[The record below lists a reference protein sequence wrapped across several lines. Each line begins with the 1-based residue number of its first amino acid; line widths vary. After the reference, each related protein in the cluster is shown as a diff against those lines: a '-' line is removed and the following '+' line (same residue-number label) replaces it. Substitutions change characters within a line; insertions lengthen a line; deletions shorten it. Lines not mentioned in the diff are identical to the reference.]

1 MEQLKPET
9 IQALVTGTY
18 KGDPFSVYGMHKN
31 QKGKIYIRTFQP
43 QAKQIKIIHKETQKD
58 LGEMQQIHVSGLFQ
72 LSLETKEFF
81 PYLLHIQLPSGEE
94 YQIED
99 TYAFTPVLGDT
110 DLYLFS
116 EGTHLSLYHKL
127 GAQLIT
133 HQGVQGVSFAVWAP
147 NASRVSVVGVFN
159 NWDGRRHPMRPR
171 GSSGIWELFI
181 PRIAEWDLY
190 KYELL
195 DKHGRLLPL
204 KSDPYAFAA
213 EMRPKTGSLVFDQTR
228 YQWHDFKWLQQ
239 RAQTNTRENP
249 LSIYEVHLGSWRRN
263 SLEGNR
269 WLTYREIAKELTQ
282 YVLDTGFT
290 HVEFLPLAEY
300 PFDGSWGYQETGLFA
315 PTSRYGTPDDFKMLV
330 DTLHQAG
337 IGVIMDWVPAHF
349 PKDAFGLAKFDGTA
363 LYEHADPKKGEH
375 TDWGTK
381 IYNYGRTEV
390 QEFLIN
396 NALFWFKEYHIDG
409 LRVDAVA
416 SMLYLDYSRKEGQWI
431 PNQYGGRENL
441 EAIAFL
447 KRLNEVVY
455 ANCPGIMMIAEESTA
470 WPMVSRPTYVGG
482 LGFGYKWNMGWMH
495 DTLTYIHQNPIHR
508 KYHQN
513 ELTFSLLYAFTENFI
528 LPLSHDEVVHGKGS
542 MIGKMPGDRWQRF
555 ANLRAYYAYMFMH
568 PGKKLLFMGDEFGNL
583 SEWQYQDSLDWGC
596 LDVLDHKGVWTL
608 IRDLNQLYK
617 QMSIAQLDCEEA
629 GFEWIDGSDTDN
641 SVISFMRKGKNPQE
655 LYIVV
660 CNFTPV
666 PRYNY
671 RVGVP
676 KFGFYKEIINTDS
689 SLYGGTGI
697 LNCGEIMTSKKGW
710 NFKPFD
716 LTLVLPPLGVT
727 VLKFIEQATGKVE
740 C

>member
-9 IQALVTGTY
+9 IHALVSGTY
-18 KGDPFSVYGMHKN
+18 KGDPFSVYGMHKGD
-31 QKGKIYIRTFQP
+31 KGTLYIRTFQP
-43 QAKQIKIIHKETQKD
+43 QAKSIQILRKNTRKI
-58 LGEMQQIHVSGLFQ
+58 LGQMISVHPHGLFQ
-72 LSLETKEFF
+72 LNLKTKDFF
-81 PYLLHIQLPSGEE
+81 PYLLKIELHSGEIYE
-94 YQIED
+94 IED
-99 TYAFTPVLGDT
+99 AYAFTPVLGDT

-116 EGTHLSLYHKL
+116 EGTHFSLYDKL
-127 GAQLIT
+127 GAHLVT
-133 HQGVQGVSFAVWAP
+133 HQGVLGVAFAVWAP
-147 NASRVSVVGVFN
+147 NASRVSVVGLFN
-159 NWDGRRHPMRPR
+159 DWDGRRHLMRPR
-171 GSSGIWELFI
+171 GSSGIWEIFI
-181 PRIAEWDLY
+181 PRLTEWDLY

-195 DKHGRLLPL
+195 DKHGHLLPL

-213 EMRPKTGSLVFDQTR
+213 EMRPKTGSLVFNQAK
-228 YQWHDFKWLQQ
+228 YQWQDADWLKK
-239 RAQTNTRENP
+239 RSETNTRTNA

-269 WLTYREIAKELTQ
+269 WLTYREMAKELTQ

-315 PTSRYGTPDDFKMLV
+315 PTSRYGTPDDFKYLI

-349 PKDAFGLAKFDGTA
+349 PKDAFGLAQFDGTA
-363 LYEHADPKKGEH
+363 LYEHADPRKGEH

-396 NALFWFKEYHIDG
+396 NALFWFKEYHVDG

-447 KRLNEVVY
+447 KRLNEIVY
-455 ANCPGIMMIAEESTA
+455 AQNPGIMMIAEESTA

-495 DTLTYIHQNPIHR
+495 DTLEYIHQNPVHR

-542 MIGKMPGDRWQRF
+542 MIGKMPGDQWQKF

-568 PGKKLLFMGDEFGNL
+568 PGKKLLFMGDEFGNQN
-583 SEWQYQDSLDWGC
+583 EWKYQDSLDWGC
-596 LDVLDHKGVWTL
+596 LERIEHKGLWRLV
-608 IRDLNQLYK
+608 RDLNALYK
-617 QMSIAQLDCEEA
+617 QTGIAALDCEEA

-641 SVISFMRKGKNPQE
+641 SVISFMRKGKAEEQ
-655 LYIVV
+655 YIVV

-666 PRYNY
+666 VRYNY
-671 RVGVP
+671 RVGAP
-676 KFGFYKEIINTDS
+676 KFGFYKEILNTDS
-689 SLYGGTGI
+689 SLYGGSGVA
-697 LNCGEIMTSKKGW
+697 NCGDILTSRAGW

-716 LTLVLPPLGVT
+716 LTLVLPPLSVI
-727 VLKFIEQATGKVE
+727 VLKFIEQATGTFE